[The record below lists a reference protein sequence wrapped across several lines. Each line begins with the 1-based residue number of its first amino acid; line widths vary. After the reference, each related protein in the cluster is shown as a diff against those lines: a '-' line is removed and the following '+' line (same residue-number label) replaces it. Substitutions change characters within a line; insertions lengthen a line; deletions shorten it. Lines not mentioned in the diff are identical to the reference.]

1 MKTLELTTPQ
11 AVEYLKENV
20 KMHDRIELSYN
31 RIYAEGEVINVDFS
45 KYFGKPGFKLMISL
59 DESELGA
66 TIEVDVLEVQE
77 DIIEFVHYPKD
88 GESVEV
94 DVV

>member
-1 MKTLELTTPQ
+1 
-11 AVEYLKENV
+11 
-20 KMHDRIELSYN
+20 
-31 RIYAEGEVINVDFS
+31 
-45 KYFGKPGFKLMISL
+45 MISL
-59 DESELGA
+59 DETELGA